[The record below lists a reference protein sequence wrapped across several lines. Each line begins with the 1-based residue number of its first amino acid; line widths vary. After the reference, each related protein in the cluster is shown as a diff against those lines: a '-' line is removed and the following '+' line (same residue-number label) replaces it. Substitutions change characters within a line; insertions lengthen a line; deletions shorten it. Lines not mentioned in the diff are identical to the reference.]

1 MRATAMTDS
10 RVMPE
15 EERRVLIAKLNEID
29 RAANYAETLEE
40 EQIDTYD
47 TTIKRLKAF
56 TDADFAKKLEKKIKS
71 SL

>member
-1 MRATAMTDS
+1 MQAFINGSEVCKR
-10 RVMPE
+10 
-15 EERRVLIAKLNEID
+15 LEID

-40 EQIDTYD
+40 EQIDVYD

-56 TDADFAKKLEKKIKS
+56 TDLEFAKKLEKKIKS

>member
-1 MRATAMTDS
+1 MQDAYQRYLT
-10 RVMPE
+10 PE
-15 EERRVLIAKLNEID
+15 FEPFD

-40 EQIDTYD
+40 EQIDVYD

-56 TDADFAKKLEKKIKS
+56 TDLEFAKKLEKKIKS